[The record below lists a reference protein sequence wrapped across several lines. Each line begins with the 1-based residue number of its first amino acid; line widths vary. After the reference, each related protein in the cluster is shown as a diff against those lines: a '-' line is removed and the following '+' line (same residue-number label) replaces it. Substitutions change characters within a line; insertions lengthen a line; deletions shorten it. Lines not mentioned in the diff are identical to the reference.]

1 VDEIG
6 THAETVA
13 ARTIA
18 QRGVQLVATA
28 HGGGLS
34 NLLKNPS
41 LCDLVR
47 PQPGFTPRRSERRDE
62 SASHMTGGLCAS
74 ARAMDSSKGD
84 AYTETLLLGAPWI
97 RARGTRTQRRCCW
110 ARPSCAHSTP
120 RWFLA
125 PARRGQGVCTREVS
139 ECAKDQ

>member
-1 VDEIG
+1 VVIVDEIG

-47 PQPGFTPRRSERRDE
+47 PQPGFTPRRSEGRDE
-62 SASHMTGGLCAS
+62 SAPHMTGGLCAS

-84 AYTETLLLGAPWI
+84 AHTETLLLGAPVVCAFNAAMVS
-97 RARGTRTQRRCCW
+97 RACTEG
-110 ARPSCAHSTP
+110 ARSVYA
-120 RWFLA
+120 
-125 PARRGQGVCTREVS
+125 
-139 ECAKDQ
+139 